1 MRCTDLRHGDGVG
14 GVPRGIGL
22 ATGRRD
28 AAPTGRSPA
37 NTVEVRVPMSTSPL
51 PFHSGS
57 TVPAVAP
64 AAPPPMGADMGFGQ
78 GFAQPETG
86 VDWRRVLS
94 AVARFKWLIAVV
106 TIVGTVGGLAAT
118 RFIKPQY
125 MVQATLWID
134 QPDQRGGQDR
144 GPIRAG
150 QPLEPEAWL
159 DLLKSYRVLDQVVRD
174 QRLFLTPKAREDAP
188 LFETFR
194 VAEQYRPGV
203 YRLALDGSART
214 FTLSTDKGVEV
225 EHGAVGDSIGARLGF
240 TWAPPA
246 GTVPAGRTIEFS
258 VATVRDSARALSDE
272 LEVATDPAGNFLR
285 MHLKGAD
292 AARITSTING
302 IAERFV
308 QVAADLRRQKLTEL
322 TKILD
327 QQLAAAHQ
335 NLLDAEQAL
344 ERFQVKTI
352 TLPSTAAGGAR
363 AAGGVPTAS
372 GASADDPA
380 FASFFRMQVDRQQVQ
395 QDRDAL
401 ERVLKQAGDSGVS
414 PEALAIVGS
423 VQQNVQLKQALDEL
437 TTKQAELRALRYKYS
452 DEYPLVQRRLSEVA
466 TLERQTIPT
475 LARQLMAELS
485 GREAELGR
493 RVTAD
498 ARSIQAV
505 PPRAIDEARLQ
516 RQVTLAENLFTS
528 LQKNYDE
535 ARLAEESAVPD
546 ARILDHAVVPQDPVR
561 NTAPRVVFL
570 GFAASLALGLC
581 GAVVLDRI
589 DPKVRYPD
597 QVSRGLG
604 IPILG
609 AVPHLRNLPR
619 GGRGNGARVPDDVN
633 EVVEALRGVCLN
645 LVYAHG
651 GRAPLLVTITS
662 PGAGDGKSFIS
673 ANLAH
678 TFADGGHRTLLI
690 DADIRRGVLHRRLS
704 VRRRPGLSDFLRGEA
719 QLDAIVQATQF
730 PALSLIGCGTRAYNA
745 PELLG
750 SPAMTSLV
758 NGLRGGYDVVLID
771 SPPLAA
777 GVDPLI
783 LSTLTG
789 TLALVLRTG
798 YSHRDVAAAKLEVLQ
813 RLPVRMLGAVLN
825 DVPAGGAYRY
835 YSYYLPGYEAMD
847 ENSGSPRV
855 PV

>member
-1 MRCTDLRHGDGVG
+1 
-14 GVPRGIGL
+14 
-22 ATGRRD
+22 
-28 AAPTGRSPA
+28 
-37 NTVEVRVPMSTSPL
+37 MSTSPL
-51 PFHSGS
+51 PLHAGS
-57 TVPAVAP
+57 AVPAVAP
-64 AAPPPMGADMGFGQ
+64 TAPLPTGADLGFGQ

-134 QPDQRGGQDR
+134 QPDQRGGPER

-203 YRLALDGSART
+203 YRLAVDGNGKA

-240 TWAPPA
+240 TWAPSA
-246 GTVPAGRTIEFS
+246 GTIPAGRAIEFS
-258 VATVRDSARALSDE
+258 VATVRDSARALSED
-272 LEVATDPAGNFLR
+272 LDVATDPAGNFLR

-292 AARITSTING
+292 AARITATINA

-308 QVAADLRRQKLTEL
+308 LVAADLRRQKLTEL

-352 TLPSTAAGGAR
+352 ALPSTAAGGSR
-363 AAGGVPTAS
+363 GAGVTTG

-380 FASFFRMQVDRQQVQ
+380 FKNYFAMQVDRQQVQ

-423 VQQNVQLKQALDEL
+423 VQQNVQLKQALEEL

-452 DEYPLVQRRLSEVA
+452 DAYPPVQRRLNEVA
-466 TLERQTIPT
+466 TLERQTIPN
-475 LARQLMAELS
+475 LARQLLAELS

-493 RVTAD
+493 RVAAGTP
-498 ARSIQAV
+498 SIQAV
-505 PPRAIDEARLQ
+505 PQRAIDEARLQ

-528 LQKNYDE
+528 LQKNDDE

-589 DPKVRYPD
+589 DPKLRYPD

-619 GGRGNGARVPDDVN
+619 GGRGGARVPDDVN

-789 TLALVLRTG
+789 TMALVLRTG

-847 ENSGSPRV
+847 ENSGTPRV

>member
-1 MRCTDLRHGDGVG
+1 
-14 GVPRGIGL
+14 
-22 ATGRRD
+22 
-28 AAPTGRSPA
+28 
-37 NTVEVRVPMSTSPL
+37 MSTSPL
-51 PFHSGS
+51 PLHAGS
-57 TVPAVAP
+57 SLPAVAP
-64 AAPPPMGADMGFGQ
+64 AAAPPVGADMGFGQ

-86 VDWRRVLS
+86 VDWRRVWS

-106 TIVGTVGGLAAT
+106 TILGTVGGLAAT

-134 QPDQRGGQDR
+134 QPDQRGGVDR

-188 LFETFR
+188 LFDTFR
-194 VAEQYRPGV
+194 VADQYRPGV
-203 YRLALDGSART
+203 YRLAIDGSGRT

-246 GTVPAGRTIEFS
+246 GTIPAGRTMEFS
-258 VATVRDSARALSDE
+258 VATVRDSARSLSDE

-292 AARITSTING
+292 AGRITATVNA

-308 QVAADLRRQKLTEL
+308 QVAAELRRQKLTEL

-327 QQLAAAHQ
+327 QQLAGAHQ

-344 ERFQVKTI
+344 ERFQVNTI
-352 TLPSTAAGGAR
+352 ARPSQIPKAGG
-363 AAGGVPTAS
+363 T
-372 GASADDPA
+372 DDPA
-380 FASFFRMQVDRQQVQ
+380 FASFFKMQVDRDQVQ
-395 QDRDAL
+395 RDREAL
-401 ERVLKQAGDSGVS
+401 ERVIAQAGDSGLS
-414 PEALAIVGS
+414 AEALAVVGS
-423 VQQNVQLKQALDEL
+423 VQQNVQLTQALAEL
-437 TTKQAELRALRYKYS
+437 TTKQAELRALRYKYA
-452 DEYPLVQRRLSEVA
+452 DAYPLVQKRLGEIA
-466 TLERQTIPT
+466 TLQRQTIPN
-475 LARQLMAELS
+475 LARQLLAELS
-485 GREAELGR
+485 GRETELGR

-498 ARSIQAV
+498 SRTLQAV

-516 RQVTLAENLFTS
+516 RQVTLAENLYTN

-546 ARILDHAVVPQDPVR
+546 ARILDHAVMPQDPVR
-561 NTAPRVVFL
+561 NTAPRVIFL

-619 GGRGNGARVPDDVN
+619 GGRGGGARVPDDVN

-662 PGAGDGKSFIS
+662 PGAGDGKSFIA

-758 NGLRGGYDVVLID
+758 NGLRSGYDVVLID

>member
-1 MRCTDLRHGDGVG
+1 
-14 GVPRGIGL
+14 
-22 ATGRRD
+22 
-28 AAPTGRSPA
+28 
-37 NTVEVRVPMSTSPL
+37 MSTSPL

-662 PGAGDGKSFIS
+662 PGAGDGKSFIT

>member
-1 MRCTDLRHGDGVG
+1 
-14 GVPRGIGL
+14 
-22 ATGRRD
+22 
-28 AAPTGRSPA
+28 
-37 NTVEVRVPMSTSPL
+37 MSTSPL
-51 PFHSGS
+51 PLHAG
-57 TVPAVAP
+57 
-64 AAPPPMGADMGFGQ
+64 
-78 GFAQPETG
+78 
-86 VDWRRVLS
+86 
-94 AVARFKWLIAVV
+94 
-106 TIVGTVGGLAAT
+106 GGLAAT

-134 QPDQRGGQDR
+134 QPDQRGGPER

-203 YRLALDGSART
+203 YRLAVDGNGKA

-240 TWAPPA
+240 TWAPSA
-246 GTVPAGRTIEFS
+246 GTIPAGRAIEFS
-258 VATVRDSARALSDE
+258 VATVRDSARALSED
-272 LEVATDPAGNFLR
+272 LDVATDPAGNFLR

-292 AARITSTING
+292 AARITATINA

-308 QVAADLRRQKLTEL
+308 LVAADLRRQKLTEL

-352 TLPSTAAGGAR
+352 ALPSTAAGGSR
-363 AAGGVPTAS
+363 GAGVTTG

-380 FASFFRMQVDRQQVQ
+380 FKNYFAMQVDRQQVQ
-395 QDRDAL
+395 QDREAL

-423 VQQNVQLKQALDEL
+423 VQQNVQLKQALEEL

-452 DEYPLVQRRLSEVA
+452 DAYPPVQRRLNEVA
-466 TLERQTIPT
+466 TLERQTIPN
-475 LARQLMAELS
+475 LARQLLAELS

-493 RVTAD
+493 RVAAGTP
-498 ARSIQAV
+498 SIQAV
-505 PPRAIDEARLQ
+505 PQRAIDEARLQ

-528 LQKNYDE
+528 LQKNDDE

-589 DPKVRYPD
+589 DPKLRYPD

-619 GGRGNGARVPDDVN
+619 GGRGGGARVPDDVN

-789 TLALVLRTG
+789 TMALVLRTG

-847 ENSGSPRV
+847 ENSGTPRV

>member
-1 MRCTDLRHGDGVG
+1 
-14 GVPRGIGL
+14 
-22 ATGRRD
+22 
-28 AAPTGRSPA
+28 
-37 NTVEVRVPMSTSPL
+37 MSTSPL
-51 PFHSGS
+51 LHAGS
-57 TVPAVAP
+57 SLPAVAP
-64 AAPPPMGADMGFGQ
+64 AAAPPVGADMGFGQ

-86 VDWRRVLS
+86 VDWRRVWS

-106 TIVGTVGGLAAT
+106 TILGTVGGLAAT

-134 QPDQRGGQDR
+134 QPDQRGGVDR

-188 LFETFR
+188 LFDKFR
-194 VAEQYRPGV
+194 VADQYRPGV
-203 YRLALDGSART
+203 YRLAIDGSGRT

-246 GTVPAGRTIEFS
+246 GTIPAGRTMEFS
-258 VATVRDSARALSDE
+258 VATVRDSARSLSEE

-292 AARITSTING
+292 AGRITATVNA

-308 QVAADLRRQKLTEL
+308 QVAAELRRQKLTEL

-327 QQLAAAHQ
+327 QQLAGAHQ

-344 ERFQVKTI
+344 ERFQVNTI
-352 TLPSTAAGGAR
+352 ARPSQIPKAGG
-363 AAGGVPTAS
+363 T
-372 GASADDPA
+372 DDPA
-380 FASFFRMQVDRQQVQ
+380 FASFFKMQVDRDQLQR
-395 QDRDAL
+395 DREAL
-401 ERVLKQAGDSGVS
+401 ERVIAQAGDSGLS
-414 PEALAIVGS
+414 AEALAVVGS
-423 VQQNVQLKQALDEL
+423 VQQNVQLTQALAEL
-437 TTKQAELRALRYKYS
+437 TTKQAELRALRYKYA
-452 DEYPLVQRRLSEVA
+452 DAYPLVQKRLGEIA
-466 TLERQTIPT
+466 TLQRQTIPN
-475 LARQLMAELS
+475 LARQLLAELS

-498 ARSIQAV
+498 SRTLQAV

-516 RQVTLAENLFTS
+516 RQVTLAENLYTN

-561 NTAPRVVFL
+561 NTAPRVIFL

-619 GGRGNGARVPDDVN
+619 GGRGGGARVPDDVN

-758 NGLRGGYDVVLID
+758 NGLRSGYDVVLID

>member
-1 MRCTDLRHGDGVG
+1 
-14 GVPRGIGL
+14 
-22 ATGRRD
+22 
-28 AAPTGRSPA
+28 
-37 NTVEVRVPMSTSPL
+37 MSTSPL
-51 PFHSGS
+51 PLHAGS
-57 TVPAVAP
+57 SLPAVAP
-64 AAPPPMGADMGFGQ
+64 AAAPPVGADMGFGQ

-86 VDWRRVLS
+86 VDWRRVWS

-106 TIVGTVGGLAAT
+106 TILGTVGGLAAT

-134 QPDQRGGQDR
+134 QPDQRGGVDR

-174 QRLFLTPKAREDAP
+174 RRLFLTPKEREDAP
-188 LFETFR
+188 LLETFR
-194 VAEQYRPGV
+194 VADQYRPGV
-203 YRLALDGSART
+203 YRLTVDGRGRN

-225 EHGAVGDSIGARLGF
+225 EHGAVGDSIGVRLGF
-240 TWAPPA
+240 SWAPPA
-246 GTVPAGRTIEFS
+246 GTIPAGRTIEFS

-292 AARITSTING
+292 AARITSTINA

-308 QVAADLRRQKLTEL
+308 QVAAELRRQKLTEL

-327 QQLAAAHQ
+327 QQLAGAHQ

-344 ERFQVKTI
+344 ERFQVNTI
-352 TLPSTAAGGAR
+352 ARPSQIPKAGG
-363 AAGGVPTAS
+363 T
-372 GASADDPA
+372 DDPA
-380 FASFFRMQVDRQQVQ
+380 FTSFFKMQVDRDQVQ
-395 QDRDAL
+395 RDREAL
-401 ERVLKQAGDSGVS
+401 ERVLAQSGDSGLS
-414 PEALAIVGS
+414 AEALAVVGS
-423 VQQNVQLKQALDEL
+423 VQQNVQLTQALAEL
-437 TTKQAELRALRYKYS
+437 TTKQAELRALRYKYA
-452 DEYPLVQRRLSEVA
+452 DAYPLVQKRLGEIA
-466 TLERQTIPT
+466 TLQRQTIPN
-475 LARQLMAELS
+475 LARQLRAELS

-498 ARSIQAV
+498 SRTLQAV

-516 RQVTLAENLFTS
+516 RQVTLAENLYTN

-546 ARILDHAVVPQDPVR
+546 ARILDHAVMPQDPVR
-561 NTAPRVVFL
+561 NTAPRVIFL

-619 GGRGNGARVPDDVN
+619 GGRGGGARVPDDVN

-662 PGAGDGKSFIS
+662 PGAGDGKSFIA

-758 NGLRGGYDVVLID
+758 NGLRSGYDVVLID

>member
-1 MRCTDLRHGDGVG
+1 
-14 GVPRGIGL
+14 
-22 ATGRRD
+22 
-28 AAPTGRSPA
+28 
-37 NTVEVRVPMSTSPL
+37 MSNSPL
-51 PFHSGS
+51 PLHAGA
-57 TVPAVAP
+57 TTPAVVP
-64 AAPPPMGADMGFGQ
+64 SAAPPVGADMGFAH
-78 GFAQPETG
+78 GFAEPETG
-86 VDWRRVLS
+86 VDWRRVVS
-94 AVARFKWLIAVV
+94 AVARFKWLIAAV
-106 TIVGTVGGLAAT
+106 TIVGTAGGLAAT

-125 MVQATLWID
+125 VVQATLWID

-174 QRLFLTPKAREDAP
+174 QRLFLTPKSREDAP

-194 VAEQYRPGV
+194 VADQYRPGV
-203 YRLALDGSART
+203 YRLALDGSGKAFALT
-214 FTLSTDKGVEV
+214 TDKGVDV
-225 EHGAVGDSIGARLGF
+225 EHGTVGDSIGARLGF
-240 TWAPPA
+240 LWAPPI
-246 GTVPAGRTIEFS
+246 GTVPPGRTIEFS

-292 AARITSTING
+292 PVRITATVNA

-308 QVAADLRRQKLTEL
+308 QVAADLRRTKLTEL

-352 TLPSTAAGGAR
+352 TLPSTAAGGSR
-363 AAGGVPTAS
+363 GAGIPSA
-372 GASADDPA
+372 GASAGDPA
-380 FASFFRMQVDRQQVQ
+380 FANYFRMQVDRQQVQ

-401 ERVLKQAGDSGVS
+401 ERVLAQANDSGVS

-452 DEYPLVQRRLSEVA
+452 DAYPLVQRRLSEVA
-466 TLERQTIPT
+466 TLQRQTIPS

-493 RVTAD
+493 RVAAD
-498 ARSIQAV
+498 TRSIQAV

-516 RQVTLAENLFTS
+516 RQVTLAENLFTN

-561 NTAPRVVFL
+561 NTAPRVIFL

-581 GAVVLDRI
+581 GAVVLDRV

-619 GGRGNGARVPDDVN
+619 GGRTGGARVPDDVN

-662 PGAGDGKSFIS
+662 PGAGDGKSFIA

-719 QLDAIVQATQF
+719 PLDAIVQATQF
-730 PALSLIGCGTRAYNA
+730 AALSLIGCGTRAYNA

-750 SPAMTSLV
+750 SPAMATLV
-758 NGLRGGYDVVLID
+758 NGLRSGYDVVLID
-771 SPPLAA
+771 SPPLGA

-789 TLALVLRTG
+789 TLALVFRTG

-847 ENSGSPRV
+847 ENSGTPRV

>member
-1 MRCTDLRHGDGVG
+1 
-14 GVPRGIGL
+14 
-22 ATGRRD
+22 
-28 AAPTGRSPA
+28 
-37 NTVEVRVPMSTSPL
+37 MSTSPL
-51 PFHSGS
+51 PLHAGS

-64 AAPPPMGADMGFGQ
+64 TAPLPTGADMGFGQ
-78 GFAQPETG
+78 GFGQPETS

-134 QPDQRGGQDR
+134 QPDQRGGQER

-188 LFETFR
+188 LFEAFR

-203 YRLALDGSART
+203 YRLAVDGNGKT

-246 GTVPAGRTIEFS
+246 GTIPAGRAI
-258 VATVRDSARALSDE
+258 ALSVD
-272 LEVATDPAGNFLR
+272 LGGATDPEKKFLR
-285 MHLKGAD
+285 MHLKGED

-335 NLLDAEQAL
+335 NLLDAEKAL

-352 TLPSTAAGGAR
+352 TLPSTAAGGSR
-363 AAGGVPTAS
+363 GAGVTTG

-380 FASFFRMQVDRQQVQ
+380 FKNYFAMQVDRQQVQ

-437 TTKQAELRALRYKYS
+437 TTKQAELRALRYKYN
-452 DEYPLVQRRLSEVA
+452 DAYPLVQRRLTEVA
-466 TLERQTIPT
+466 TLQRQTIPT

-485 GREAELGR
+485 GRDAELGR
-493 RVTAD
+493 RVAQDT
-498 ARSIQAV
+498 RSIQAV

-589 DPKVRYPD
+589 DPKLRYPD

-619 GGRGNGARVPDDVN
+619 GGRGGGARVPDDVN

-789 TLALVLRTG
+789 TMALVLRTG

-847 ENSGSPRV
+847 ENSGTPRV

>member
-1 MRCTDLRHGDGVG
+1 
-14 GVPRGIGL
+14 
-22 ATGRRD
+22 
-28 AAPTGRSPA
+28 
-37 NTVEVRVPMSTSPL
+37 
-51 PFHSGS
+51 
-57 TVPAVAP
+57 
-64 AAPPPMGADMGFGQ
+64 MGFGQ
-78 GFAQPETG
+78 GFAPPDTG

-94 AVARFKWLIAVV
+94 AVGRFKWMIAVV
-106 TIVGTVGGLAAT
+106 TIVGTVGGVAAT

-134 QPDQRGGQDR
+134 QPDQRGGPER
-144 GPIRAG
+144 GPIRSG

-174 QRLFLTPKAREDAP
+174 QRLFVTTTAREDAS

-194 VAEQYRPGV
+194 VAEQYRAGV
-203 YRLALDGSART
+203 YRLAVDGSGKA
-214 FTLSTDKGVEV
+214 FTLSTGKGVEV

-240 TWAPPA
+240 TWAPRA
-246 GTVPAGRTIEFS
+246 GTIPAGRTVEFS
-258 VATVRDSARALSDE
+258 VATVRDSARALSEE

-285 MHLKGAD
+285 MYLKGAD
-292 AARITSTING
+292 AARITSTINA

-308 QVAADLRRQKLTEL
+308 QVAAELRRQKLTEL

-335 NLLDAEQAL
+335 NLQDAEKAL
-344 ERFQVKTI
+344 ERFQVSVI
-352 TLPSTAAGGAR
+352 TRPSQVPKAGTG
-363 AAGGVPTAS
+363 
-372 GASADDPA
+372 DDPA
-380 FASFFRMQVDRQQVQ
+380 FKNFFTMQVDREQARR
-395 QDRDAL
+395 DREAL
-401 ERVLKQAGDSGVS
+401 ERVLAQAGDSGVS

-437 TTKQAELRALRYKYS
+437 TTKQAELRALRYRYS
-452 DEYPLVQRRLSEVA
+452 DAYPLVQRRLSEVA
-466 TLERQTIPT
+466 TLERQTIPS

-493 RVTAD
+493 RVAAD
-498 ARSIQAV
+498 TRSIQAV

-516 RQVTLAENLFTS
+516 RQVTLAENLFTN

-570 GFAASLALGLC
+570 GFAASVALGLC

-589 DPKVRYPD
+589 DPKLRYPD

-619 GGRGNGARVPDDVN
+619 GGRGGARVPDDVN

-662 PGAGDGKSFIS
+662 PGAGDGKSFIT

-789 TLALVLRTG
+789 TMALVLRTG

-847 ENSGSPRV
+847 ENSGTPRV

>member
-1 MRCTDLRHGDGVG
+1 
-14 GVPRGIGL
+14 
-22 ATGRRD
+22 
-28 AAPTGRSPA
+28 
-37 NTVEVRVPMSTSPL
+37 MSTSPL
-51 PFHSGS
+51 LHAGS
-57 TVPAVAP
+57 SLPAVAP
-64 AAPPPMGADMGFGQ
+64 AAAPPVGADMGFGQ

-86 VDWRRVLS
+86 VDWRRVWS

-106 TIVGTVGGLAAT
+106 TILGTVGGLAAT

-134 QPDQRGGQDR
+134 QPDQRGGVDR

-188 LFETFR
+188 LFDKFR
-194 VAEQYRPGV
+194 VADQYRPGV
-203 YRLALDGSART
+203 YRLAIDGSGRT

-246 GTVPAGRTIEFS
+246 GTIPAGRTMEFS
-258 VATVRDSARALSDE
+258 VATVRDSARSLSDE

-292 AARITSTING
+292 AGRITATVNA

-308 QVAADLRRQKLTEL
+308 QVAAELRRQKLTEL

-327 QQLAAAHQ
+327 QQLAGAHQ

-344 ERFQVKTI
+344 ERFQVNTI
-352 TLPSTAAGGAR
+352 ARPSQIPKAGG
-363 AAGGVPTAS
+363 T
-372 GASADDPA
+372 DDPA
-380 FASFFRMQVDRQQVQ
+380 FASFFKMQVDRDQVQ
-395 QDRDAL
+395 RDREAL
-401 ERVLKQAGDSGVS
+401 ERVIAQAGDSGLS
-414 PEALAIVGS
+414 AEALAVVGS
-423 VQQNVQLKQALDEL
+423 VQQNVQLTQALAEL
-437 TTKQAELRALRYKYS
+437 TTKQAELRALRYKYA
-452 DEYPLVQRRLSEVA
+452 DAYPLVQKRLGEIA
-466 TLERQTIPT
+466 TLQRQTIPN
-475 LARQLMAELS
+475 LARQLLAELS
-485 GREAELGR
+485 GRETELGR

-498 ARSIQAV
+498 SRTLQAV

-516 RQVTLAENLFTS
+516 RQVTLAENLYTN

-561 NTAPRVVFL
+561 NTAPRVIFL

-619 GGRGNGARVPDDVN
+619 GGRGGGARVPDDVN

-758 NGLRGGYDVVLID
+758 NGLRSGYDVVLID